1 MEPDLEE
8 LRRLDIDGEP
18 AYTVEDLMAGEIVIR
33 NENHGYW
40 NTNVMETYA
49 NPFFIKL
56 ARKVWKHRP
65 NFMLIGECW
74 GGFRFENR
82 QIIMARS
89 AVIPRLFNLPV
100 ALSTL
105 FGKKLH
111 KELDVPVGLVSC
123 NWGGTIAEAW
133 ETRANIH

>member
-8 LRRLDIDGEP
+8 LRRRDIDGEP
-18 AYTVEDLMAGEIVIR
+18 AYTAEDLMAGEIVIR

-56 ARKVWKHRP
+56 ARRVWQHRP

-82 QIIMARS
+82 
-89 AVIPRLFNLPV
+89 
-100 ALSTL
+100 
-105 FGKKLH
+105 
-111 KELDVPVGLVSC
+111 
-123 NWGGTIAEAW
+123 
-133 ETRANIH
+133 